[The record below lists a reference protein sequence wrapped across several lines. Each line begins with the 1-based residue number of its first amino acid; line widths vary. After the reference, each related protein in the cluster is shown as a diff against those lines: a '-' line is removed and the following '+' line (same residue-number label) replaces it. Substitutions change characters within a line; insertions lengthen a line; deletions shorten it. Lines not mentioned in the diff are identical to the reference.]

1 MSECNYLG
9 EKVTFI
15 FLCQVGVTKT
25 NLFIKERILMAERI
39 LKDIKGNIILD
50 SKNFEVNLAL
60 KKTHERVSPQ
70 QRWTPEANDLI

>member
-1 MSECNYLG
+1 MSEYNYLG
-9 EKVTFI
+9 EKVTLI

-25 NLFIKERILMAERI
+25 NLFIKK
-39 LKDIKGNIILD
+39 KDINGRGEEEIYIILD